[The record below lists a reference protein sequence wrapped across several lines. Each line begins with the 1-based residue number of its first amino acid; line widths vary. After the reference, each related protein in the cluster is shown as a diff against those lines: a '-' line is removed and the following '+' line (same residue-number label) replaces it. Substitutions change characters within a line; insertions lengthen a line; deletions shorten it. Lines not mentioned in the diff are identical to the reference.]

1 MKNQRKGKGF
11 LKLILCLVAC
21 LLFSLPLGRIFA
33 NDGGMYEV
41 KASAASGDYIE
52 IQKLDVEM
60 NVLASRKVEVEE
72 KVTVKFLRY
81 GLSMFYHSLPTE
93 GCIYSDIT
101 ASCPENPDFYYEVD
115 DNPDIS
121 GFIDINCI
129 GGADKGNTW
138 TYVLKYTMQP
148 NVFKA
153 DSMAVDI
160 VGYGSSVEIHDVT
173 ATIHFPEAVTSQ
185 KVFVGRGEVDDYT
198 LSADKKTITIQRDVL
213 EMSYDN
219 PYDEYMAKGITVSFD
234 LPEGTLVGYGK
245 SRMFTENMGKLLI
258 LAGICIAFATVIFA
272 LRKKREII
280 TTVHVKPPEGMDPLQ
295 MGKIL
300 DGNAD
305 NEDVTSMI
313 YYFAHKGY
321 LKINLEDEED
331 PELIRLVPALPEDAP
346 AYEHTLFK
354 GLFNPNE
361 ADNGRVKVSALAT
374 RFYGASE
381 KAKKQVLAPKPM
393 YEGKSIF
400 TFLVGGIIGLIYAF
414 TATLL
419 ISRKVGGGYSS
430 PIGAALAIPVV
441 INWVIAAISENYRY
455 KYKAGK
461 RLALWLVQLGVSV
474 LFGLVFTFFFAEHY
488 MTEWEKLVVA
498 IGTLLPAALTIP
510 TMVRTEKYVETLG
523 NILGFKEFITVTE
536 EEKIAFMLAENPEL
550 YYEVLPYAQV
560 LGVTDEWEKKFENLT
575 VAPPT
580 WYEGDLTVFDYILIN
595 RCVQRSMMRGLA
607 EAAAKSNG
615 GGHIGRSG
623 GGGSFGG
630 FGGGGFGGGGFGA
643 R

>member
-1 MKNQRKGKGF
+1 MKNKRKSIAARLVF
-11 LKLILCLVAC
+11 CLIAC
-21 LLFSLPLGRIFA
+21 LLFCLPFGAILG
-33 NDGGMYEV
+33 NEGGMYEV
-41 KASAASGDYIE
+41 KASAASGDYIKIE
-52 IQKLDVEM
+52 KLDVEM
-60 NVLASRKVEVEE
+60 TVLPSRKVTVEE
-72 KVTVKFLRY
+72 KITVTFWQS

-93 GCIYSDIT
+93 GCIYSDIS

-115 DNPDIS
+115 DNPDVS

-129 GGADKGNTW
+129 GATARGNTW
-138 TYVLKYTMQP
+138 TYVLNYTMQP
-148 NVFKA
+148 NEFEA

-160 VGYGSSVEIHDVT
+160 VGYGSSVAIHDVT
-173 ATIHFPEAVTSQ
+173 ATVHFPEAIISQ
-185 KVFVGRGEVDDYT
+185 KVFVGQDEVDDYT
-198 LSADKKTITIQRDVL
+198 LSEDKKTISIYREVL
-213 EMSYDN
+213 PLSYDN
-219 PYDEYMAKGITVSFD
+219 PYDEYMAKGITVDFT
-234 LPEGTLVGYGK
+234 LPSGAFVGYARSRVFTQNIGGLLVGG
-245 SRMFTENMGKLLI
+245 
-258 LAGICIAFATVIFA
+258 GICIALAAVLFV

-280 TTVHVKPPEGMDPLQ
+280 TTVHVNPPEGMDPLL

-321 LKINLEDEED
+321 LKINLEDEDD
-331 PELIRLVPALPEDAP
+331 PELIRLVPALPASAP

-381 KAKKQVLAPKPM
+381 NAKKQVLAPKPM
-393 YEGKSIF
+393 YEGKSVF
-400 TFLVGGIIGLIYAF
+400 TFLMGGVLGLVYAF
-414 TATLL
+414 VATLL

-430 PIGAALAIPVV
+430 PVGAVLAIPVIV
-441 INWVIAAISENYRY
+441 NWAIAAINENYRY

-461 RLALWLVQLGVSV
+461 RLGLWALQ
-474 LFGLVFTFFFAEHY
+474 FGISAVFALIFTFVFAEHY
-488 MTEWEKLVVA
+488 MTEWEKLVIA
-498 IGTLLPAALTIP
+498 FGTLIPAMLTLP

-523 NILGFKEFITVTE
+523 HILGFKEFITVTE
-536 EEKIAFMLAENPEL
+536 EEKIAFMLQENPEL

-575 VAPPT
+575 IAPPT
-580 WYEGDLTVFDYILIN
+580 WYEGDFTVFDYVIIN
-595 RCVQRSMMRGLA
+595 RCVQHSMMRGLA
-607 EAAAKSNG
+607 EAAAKSSG

-623 GGGSFGG
+623 GGGSFGS